1 MRQSIGAKIL
11 GVCMLVVAIFTVLN
25 VYSYGKSQQVTAGYR
40 NVIDRNA
47 SLIFKVYAADVELA
61 RQATLL
67 QRYLATGA
75 DQHRQALLYTC
86 AFCTDARSASVIDK
100 EPFRL
105 EFSID
110 WARFGVM
117 LSSLR
122 SSRSFP
128 DAGKRSRE
136 GLKCWIRRNAR

>member
-11 GVCMLVVAIFTVLN
+11 GVCMLVVAIFTALN

-67 QRYLATGA
+67 QQYLATGN
-75 DQHRQALLYTC
+75 DQHRQAFEESKVNMEAVFT
-86 AFCTDARSASVIDK
+86 
-100 EPFRL
+100 
-105 EFSID
+105 
-110 WARFGVM
+110 
-117 LSSLR
+117 SLDR
-122 SSRSFP
+122 
-128 DAGKRSRE
+128 D
-136 GLKCWIRRNAR
+136 